1 MPSFKE
7 YLPVKVLI
15 EDELKNYTD
24 EDMLWLYD
32 EVDSLKDNLNLLELK
47 DCTFPSFD
55 YLTDVN
61 CIKKDILNFLLYLD
75 DKELLLDLF
84 KKLKIRKKKH
94 EEDYSYLKQ
103 DQRFCLLL
111 ANYLNNTN
119 ADRTIYKYNENYLI
133 YVIFN
138 LIYKKNTKHEADILF
153 KKYKIDILP
162 KINKSKNFEDILFL
176 EWSYRYIRTKNR
188 EFRRVRYIPKNEKE
202 HKTLIISFLDYLFY
216 FDENQHYV
224 LTTQLFKAWSQK
236 KFRDSEKTKNMY
248 HLPLTKKANKELKK
262 LSQVKNLSENLMLE
276 KLINEAY
283 LKEICDENGV
293 SKY

>member
-1 MPSFKE
+1 MPSFE
-7 YLPVKVLI
+7 EDLSVKILI

-32 EVDSLKDNLNLLELK
+32 EVILFKKELDLDLRIIRLSFNDFTKGSYVKNHITNLLSK
-47 DCTFPSFD
+47 FK
-55 YLTDVN
+55 N
-61 CIKKDILNFLLYLD
+61 
-75 DKELLLDLF
+75 KESLLDLF
-84 KKLKIRKKKH
+84 EKFKKRKKSH
-94 EEDYSYLKQ
+94 EEDFLYLKEN
-103 DQRFCLLL
+103 QRFCLLL
-111 ANYLNNTN
+111 ANYLYNTN
-119 ADRTIYKYNENYLI
+119 PDRTTYEYNENYLI

-138 LIYKKNTKHEADILF
+138 LIYKKNTKHEADIIF

-188 EFRRVRYIPKNEKE
+188 EFRRVRYIPKNEKD

-216 FDENQHYV
+216 FYENQHYV

-236 KFRDSEKTKNMY
+236 KFRDAEKTKNMY
-248 HLPLTKKANKELKK
+248 HLPLTKKAKKELKK

-283 LKEICDENGV
+283 LKDICDENGV

>member
-1 MPSFKE
+1 MPGFE
-7 YLPVKVLI
+7 EDLPVKILI

-32 EVDSLKDNLNLLELK
+32 EVNLFKKELDLDLRIIRLSFNDFTEGSYVKNHITNLLSK
-47 DCTFPSFD
+47 FK
-55 YLTDVN
+55 N
-61 CIKKDILNFLLYLD
+61 KKS
-75 DKELLLDLF
+75 LLDLF
-84 KKLKIRKKKH
+84 EKFKIRKKSY
-94 EEDYSYLKQ
+94 EEDFLYLKEN
-103 DQRFCLLL
+103 QRFCLLL
-111 ANYLNNTN
+111 ANYLYNTDPER
-119 ADRTIYKYNENYLI
+119 ATYEYNENYLI

-138 LIYKKNTKHEADILF
+138 LIYKKNTKHQADILF

-236 KFRDSEKTKNMY
+236 KFRDAEKTKNMY
-248 HLPLTKKANKELKK
+248 HLPLTKKAKKELKK

-283 LKEICDENGV
+283 LKDICDENGV

>member
-1 MPSFKE
+1 MPGFE
-7 YLPVKVLI
+7 EDLPVKILI

-32 EVDSLKDNLNLLELK
+32 EVNLFKKELDLDLRIIRLSFNDFTEGSYVKNHITNLLSK
-47 DCTFPSFD
+47 FK
-55 YLTDVN
+55 N
-61 CIKKDILNFLLYLD
+61 KKS
-75 DKELLLDLF
+75 LLDLF
-84 KKLKIRKKKH
+84 EKFKIRKKSY
-94 EEDYSYLKQ
+94 EEDFLYLKEN
-103 DQRFCLLL
+103 QRFCLLL
-111 ANYLNNTN
+111 ANYLYNTN
-119 ADRTIYKYNENYLI
+119 PDRTIYEYNENYLI

-138 LIYKKNTKHEADILF
+138 LIYKKNTKYEADILF

-216 FDENQHYV
+216 FYENQHYV

-236 KFRDSEKTKNMY
+236 KFRDAKKTKNMY
-248 HLPLTKKANKELKK
+248 HLPLTKKAKKELKK

-293 SKY
+293 SRY

>member
-7 YLPVKVLI
+7 YLPVKILI

-32 EVDSLKDNLNLLELK
+32 EVDSLKNNLNLLELK
-47 DCTFPSFD
+47 DFTFPSFD

-61 CIKKDILNFLLYLD
+61 CIKNDILNFLLDLD
-75 DKELLLDLF
+75 DKKLLLDLF
-84 KKLKIRKKKH
+84 KRLKIRKKKH

-111 ANYLNNTN
+111 INYLHNINPN
-119 ADRTIYKYNENYLI
+119 KINFEYNQDYFKYAIYKILYT
-133 YVIFN
+133 
-138 LIYKKNTKHEADILF
+138 KNKEHQIKNILET
-153 KKYKIDILP
+153 YKIEISP
-162 KINKSKNFEDILFL
+162 KINKSKNFEDLHFL
-176 EWSYRYIRTKNR
+176 EWSFIYLKEKN
-188 EFRRVRYIPKNEKE
+188 EDFEKVEYIPKNKKE
-202 HKTLIISFLDYLFY
+202 HKDLIISFLDYLFY
-216 FDENQHYV
+216 FDKNQHYV

-248 HLPLTKKANKELKK
+248 HLPLTKKAKKELKK